1 MISVSV
7 EVFIQEQYN
16 EDGEL
21 GRQVITL
28 SLFNQD
34 GRIMSRDVVF
44 FAVGSNPNYLGQEAL
59 KEAIAAHKRDLINE
73 YNFLFLG
80 NE

>member
-1 MISVSV
+1 MTSVSV
-7 EVFIQEQYN
+7 GVFIQEHYN

-28 SLFNQD
+28 SLFNQ
-34 GRIMSRDVVF
+34 GEHIISREVVF
-44 FAVGSNPNYLGQEAL
+44 FAINCNADYLGQEAL
-59 KEAIAAHKRDLINE
+59 KKAIDAHKTDLINE